1 MPDVPRQSYPFSL
14 PDLPYAYDALE
25 PHIDETTMRI
35 HHDKHHKTY
44 VDKLNEAV
52 SKKPELQKLTLTELL
67 SDLDKLPDDV
77 RGPVRNNGG
86 GHYHHD
92 LFWNS
97 LSPEA
102 ARGAGRAPSGDLA
115 AAIDSSFG
123 SFDRFREQFTDAAVK
138 HFASGWVALVR
149 ERNSGKLAIAD
160 LKDHDAPP
168 LRERIPILIVD
179 VWEHAYYVKFQNR
192 RAEFIAAFWNVVD
205 WGKTAGRFGNDR
217 AAAGV

>member
-1 MPDVPRQSYPFSL
+1 MIDVPRQTYPFAL
-14 PDLPYAYDALE
+14 PDLPYAYGALE

-52 SKKPELQKLTLTELL
+52 AGKPELQKLTLTELL
-67 SDLDKLPDDV
+67 SDIDKLPEDV

-97 LSPEA
+97 LSPGA
-102 ARGAGRAPSGDLA
+102 ARGADASPSGELA
-115 AAIDSSFG
+115 AAISAAFG
-123 SFDRFREQFTDAAVK
+123 SFEKFREQFTDVAVK

-149 ERNSGKLAIAD
+149 EHGSGRLSIAD

-168 LRERIPILIVD
+168 LRERTPLLIVD

-205 WGKTAGRFGNDR
+205 WRKTGERFDRNR
-217 AAAGV
+217 AAARV